1 MTIIY
6 LPTTVMLNRQDPSFS
21 AVSLA
26 LHVTVVK
33 PSAYKSP
40 DTTTLPVS
48 SVHTTLAVTSPS
60 TISLADGGADHVTF
74 DEAVPGSTFM
84 EGTSLGHVTEG
95 ASLSVKEDNAY
106 LIVISTRDYS

>member
-1 MTIIY
+1 MTINF
-6 LPTTVMLNRQDPSFS
+6 LPTIVMLNWQDPSFS

-33 PSAYKSP
+33 PTAYKSP
-40 DTTTLPVS
+40 DTTTLPRS

-60 TISLADGGADHVTF
+60 TISVADGGADHVTF

-84 EGTSLGHVTEG
+84 EGTSFGHVTEG
-95 ASLSVKEDNAY
+95 ASSSVKKDNASFINY
-106 LIVISTRDYS
+106 Y

>member
-1 MTIIY
+1 MTINFS
-6 LPTTVMLNRQDPSFS
+6 PTTVMLNWQDPSFS

-33 PSAYKSP
+33 PTAYKSP
-40 DTTTLPVS
+40 DSTTLPRS
-48 SVHTTLAVTSPS
+48 SLHTTLAVTSPS

-84 EGTSLGHVTEG
+84 EGTSLGHVSVG
-95 ASLSVKEDNAY
+95 ASLSVKEDNASFINY
-106 LIVISTRDYS
+106 